1 MGERTVADTHNDSF
15 RMPLREPRSEPVSN
29 LTAGRRTVIQS
40 FSHRL
45 PHCGPRLWP
54 GWQPVGLHVYAS
66 QRFGV
71 NVRFCRD

>member
-40 FSHRL
+40 SSHRL
-45 PHCGPRLWP
+45 PHCGPGYGQAGSRSACMFMHRSVL
-54 GWQPVGLHVYAS
+54 G
-66 QRFGV
+66 
-71 NVRFCRD
+71 